1 VKIVIMKRTR
11 NVVTKCTHAP
21 VCHSTRAQSAAD
33 AFAIGG
39 TNLCVC
45 VCVCEGDCVSAR
57 VRVRMRACV
66 RVHAQASACIFAH
79 ACKDVCTIT
88 SLPTMPQKGSVSTA

>member
-1 VKIVIMKRTR
+1 MKRTR

-39 TNLCVC
+39 TNLCVYVC
-45 VCVCEGDCVSAR
+45 VCVCDCVCVRERDRERQRDCVCVR
-57 VRVRMRACV
+57 VRV
-66 RVHAQASACIFAH
+66 
-79 ACKDVCTIT
+79 
-88 SLPTMPQKGSVSTA
+88 